1 MELELLDDE
10 FDALETSSK
19 TSSTAAGG
27 DATGG
32 LHEEDDDILIQK
44 LEQESQ
50 YLTKLLFSNEEEM
63 TKVQEEVKRT
73 STSNQMLEIENA
85 NLEKKVKAI
94 VPLDSELVRLQK
106 DLSEHLDEEKRL
118 FD

>member
-1 MELELLDDE
+1 MEMQ
-10 FDALETSSK
+10 SK
-19 TSSTAAGG
+19 TSSAANGG
-27 DATGG
+27 GEGG
-32 LHEEDDDILIQK
+32 ALHEEDDDILIQK

-50 YLTKLLFSNEEEM
+50 YLTKLLFTTEEEM
-63 TKVQEEVKRT
+63 TKVQEDVKKT
-73 STSNQMLEIENA
+73 QSANQMLEIENT

-94 VPLDSELVRLQK
+94 VSLDSELVRLQK